1 MMMLFCSPRHSRI
14 AAMPWALCYA
24 RSSSVAYSVIFS
36 LLFSVGLALLS
47 QGSVAA
53 SDAAASGFYPL
64 PAAEDHI
71 VGGLSATTAVEEDT
85 LALIGRRTRTGY
97 GAIRAANP
105 HVDAWLPG
113 EGTQVLLPTWHILP
127 EAPRKGIVINTAEM
141 RLYHFEPESAGRP
154 ARVGVYAISIGR
166 GGRETPLA
174 TARVTRKAQNP
185 TWYPTDTIRAD
196 RAARGTPVAA
206 VVPPG
211 PNNPLG
217 TRALYL
223 NLPAYLIHGTN
234 RELGIGMPVTAG
246 CVRMYPEDVEYL
258 YEQVPV
264 GSQVEI
270 VYQPVKAGWLG
281 DALYVESHNPLGDL
295 AITVD
300 ERVQQ
305 LRVAIARTL
314 GDRGDF
320 TVDWDLV
327 RVAAEASTGLPVPV
341 GPIWLEH
348 RVPEVAATQ

>member
-1 MMMLFCSPRHSRI
+1 MK
-14 AAMPWALCYA
+14 W
-24 RSSSVAYSVIFS
+24 
-36 LLFSVGLALLS
+36 FSVSSRAVFAACVLALLAE
-47 QGSVAA
+47 GSLAV
-53 SDAAASGFYPL
+53 SEGAASGFYPL
-64 PAAEDHI
+64 PAPDDHL
-71 VGGLSATTAVEEDT
+71 VGGLGTTTASEEDT
-85 LALIGRRTRTGY
+85 LVLIGRRHRTGY

-105 HVDAWLPG
+105 GVDAWLPG

-141 RLYHFEPESAGRP
+141 RLYHYEPANAERP

-166 GGRETPLA
+166 SGRETPLA
-174 TARVTRKAQNP
+174 TARVTRKAENP
-185 TWYPTDTIRAD
+185 TWYPTESIRKD
-196 RAARGTPVAA
+196 RAARGTPVPA

-246 CVRMYPEDVEYL
+246 CVRMYPEDVEYR

-270 VYQPVKAGWLG
+270 VYQPVKAGWMG
-281 DALYVESHNPLGDL
+281 DTLYVESHNPLGDL
-295 AITVD
+295 EITVD

-305 LRVAIARTL
+305 LRAAIARTL
-314 GDRGDF
+314 GERRDF
-320 TVDWDLV
+320 TVDWSKV
-327 RVAAEASTGLPVPV
+327 RSAAEASTGLPVPV

-348 RVPEVAATQ
+348 HRPGQEDSGAVGE

>member
-1 MMMLFCSPRHSRI
+1 MMLPCFGWMAGLLMKC
-14 AAMPWALCYA
+14 
-24 RSSSVAYSVIFS
+24 FS
-36 LLFSVGLALLS
+36 DFLRV
-47 QGSVAA
+47 SVAA
-53 SDAAASGFYPL
+53 LVLGGFAQAGVAAPEAAASGFYPI
-64 PAAEDHI
+64 PEPDDHL
-71 VGGLSATTAVEEDT
+71 VGGLVTTTAAEEDT
-85 LALIGRRTRTGY
+85 LVLIGRRYRTGY

-105 HVDAWLPG
+105 GVDAWLPG

-127 EAPRKGIVINTAEM
+127 EAARKGIVINTAEM
-141 RLYHFEPESAGRP
+141 RLYHYEPAVAEQP

-185 TWYPTDTIRAD
+185 TWYPTESIRKD
-196 RAARGTPVAA
+196 RAERGTPVAA

-211 PNNPLG
+211 PDNPLG

-270 VYQPVKAGWLG
+270 VYQPVKAGWMG
-281 DALYVESHNPLGDL
+281 DTLYVESHNPLGDL
-295 AITVD
+295 PITVD

-305 LRVAIARTL
+305 LRAAIARTL
-314 GDRGDF
+314 GERRDF
-320 TVDWDLV
+320 TVDWSKV

-348 RVPEVAATQ
+348 HRPDESNDSDAVGE